1 MTKISVELVPRDSEI
16 LITEVKEIKEK
27 LPMIDFINIPDL
39 LSCEIR
45 SWEGANIVHK
55 YFDTVVPH
63 LRAMDFDFTKELPI
77 KDKFKEY
84 NIKEV
89 LVVEGDPPQSML
101 YQVYPTISTDIIKK
115 FSEEMPEITVYAG
128 IDQYRS
134 SMKEEEYRIRRK
146 QLAGAKGFFT
156 QPFFDIRYLEM
167 YADLLDGLDVYWGIS
182 PVLSER
188 SINYWRNKN
197 NVIFPKN
204 FEPYEPGPSHVGIY
218 IGDGKMLQ
226 AGSSTGVTVSDVFGG
241 YWGARYIGAARVL

>member
-1 MTKISVELVPRDSEI
+1 MTRISVELVPRDIEV
-16 LITEVKEIKEK
+16 LKEEVKTIKEK
-27 LPMIDFINIPDL
+27 LSDVDFINIPDL
-39 LSCEIR
+39 LSCDTR
-45 SWEGANIVHK
+45 SWDGANIAK
-55 YFDTVVPH
+55 AYFDDVVPH

-77 KDKFKEY
+77 KDKLREY

-156 QPFFDIRYLEM
+156 QPFFDMRYLEM
-167 YADLLDGLDVYWGIS
+167 YADLLDGLDIYWGVS

-188 SINYWRNKN
+188 SVSYWRNKN
-197 NVIFPKN
+197 NVIFPKD
-204 FEPYEPGPSHVGIY
+204 FEPTLEWNIEFAS
-218 IGDGKMLQ
+218 K
-226 AGSSTGVTVSDVFGG
+226 
-241 YWGARYIGAARVL
+241 

>member
-1 MTKISVELVPRDSEI
+1 MTRISVELVPRDIEV
-16 LITEVKEIKEK
+16 LKEEVKTIKEK
-27 LPMIDFINIPDL
+27 LSDVDFINIPDL
-39 LSCEIR
+39 LSCDTR
-45 SWEGANIVHK
+45 SWDGANIAK
-55 YFDTVVPH
+55 AYFDDVVPH

-77 KDKFKEY
+77 KDKLREY

-89 LVVEGDPPQSML
+89 LVIEGDPPQSML

-156 QPFFDIRYLEM
+156 QPFFDMRYLEM
-167 YADLLDGLDVYWGIS
+167 YADLLDGLDIYWGVS

-188 SINYWRNKN
+188 SVNYWRNKN
-197 NVIFPKN
+197 NVIFPKD
-204 FEPYEPGPSHVGIY
+204 FEPTLEWNIEFASKVIDFARKHNHNVYLMPIKAKIMPYLE
-218 IGDGKMLQ
+218 
-226 AGSSTGVTVSDVFGG
+226 GVF
-241 YWGARYIGAARVL
+241 AK